1 LQNCLCAAQRQI
13 YKDIRGFSRKR
24 EDIREKKAKS
34 GVLQEPR
41 KIKANKRVFL
51 ALILRWLV

>member
-1 LQNCLCAAQRQI
+1 MGV
-13 YKDIRGFSRKR
+13 YSRKR

-51 ALILRWLV
+51 ALILKRLV